1 MTEPKFEKVDSNTIR
16 IIVEKASNVPM
27 FQILENEKNL
37 LEQKKQVEENMKKV
51 EDALKNIVLIK
62 EEAKKMGIV
71 AKAPEKKEVKK

>member
-51 EDALKNIVLIK
+51 EDALKKYLFLNQ
-62 EEAKKMGIV
+62 GRS
-71 AKAPEKKEVKK
+71 